1 MKGFKDSTKVQYMKG
16 GSCDGYAKGGDVGVK
31 GAAKIA
37 KVMGEFKRGELHS
50 GSKKGPDVTSRK
62 QATAIA
68 LSEARK
74 AGLKI
79 PKKAHGGLMDEG
91 ISSRPKDKS
100 GRPISD
106 EMLNTPER
114 ILRKSGQADPYE
126 KMPRDMPKPKP
137 RSVTTERVTVSEDI
151 DSSPLSRR
159 LSRPV
164 PKAEMEAAR
173 KAAGKGSFRNVPLV
187 GAAMDALGL
196 KKGGPA
202 VMPRGKKGC

>member
-1 MKGFKDSTKVQYMKG
+1 MKGFKDSTKVQYT
-16 GSCDGYAKGGDVGVK
+16 KGGDVGVK
-31 GAAKIA
+31 GAAKIS
-37 KVMGEFKRGELHS
+37 KVMGEFKRGDLHS
-50 GSKKGPDVTSRK
+50 GSKKGPEVTSKK

-79 PKKAHGGLMDEG
+79 PKKARGGLMDEG
-91 ISSRPKDKS
+91 TSSRPTDSK
-100 GRPISD
+100 GRPISN

-114 ILRKSGQADPYE
+114 IQRMSGQADPYE
-126 KMPRDMPKPKP
+126 KMPKDAPKPKP
-137 RSVTTERVTVSEDI
+137 RSMTTERVTVTEDI
-151 DSSPLSRR
+151 SNSPLSRR

-164 PKAEMEAAR
+164 SQAEMNAAR

-196 KKGGPA
+196 KKGGLA